1 MCRPFLHVGGEQR
14 VQQIIHVVLLLQ
26 GCLPAHPDAVTLG
39 GLPGIR
45 YNNFRKLKSKQK
57 KTWFA
62 ALW

>member
-1 MCRPFLHVGGEQR
+1 MNNTQKVLKNKHICEQ
-14 VQQIIHVVLLLQ
+14 
-26 GCLPAHPDAVTLG
+26 AT
-39 GLPGIR
+39 IR

>member
-1 MCRPFLHVGGEQR
+1 MLQR
-14 VQQIIHVVLLLQ
+14 KVFFQKAIDFVLFN
-26 GCLPAHPDAVTLG
+26 GV
-39 GLPGIR
+39 GIR

>member
-1 MCRPFLHVGGEQR
+1 MITDMILEIDGS
-14 VQQIIHVVLLLQ
+14 
-26 GCLPAHPDAVTLG
+26 
-39 GLPGIR
+39 LPGLASFACTNSLGRLSNRIR